1 MDLSLG
7 AATEVAKGAATVVAS
22 KAASGAIST
31 VAGKASSFYSDHPT
45 AKVVADKVKDA
56 GSLASLSTGAV
67 GGVVGIVAGQVIK
80 NVAGALIHNA
90 AQQAIARAGVYG
102 QLIMEA
108 GGLIKDQMNKNK
120 QTKAGVYV
128 SVQPEDIPAINQH
141 HIGSLG
147 TIVFQVSAEQILTFD
162 GYGTEMSTRLN
173 EHNVIGAK
181 PKVEVL
187 GVGLIDKKLDIL
199 LDASLGVTPADEVEK
214 INKMIIAGKRQPL
227 ILGGIPK
234 GYWLIEKASI
244 EDKRLTNAGVS
255 TTAQVALSLK
265 EAN

>member
-1 MDLSLG
+1 M
-7 AATEVAKGAATVVAS
+7 
-22 KAASGAIST
+22 
-31 VAGKASSFYSDHPT
+31 SFYDTFPT
-45 AKVVADKVKDA
+45 SENVADAVKHA
-56 GSLASLSTGAV
+56 GDVELS
-67 GGVVGIVAGQVIK
+67 
-80 NVAGALIHNA
+80 
-90 AQQAIARAGVYG
+90 RAGVYNSLILEAAG
-102 QLIMEA
+102 QVSDYI
-108 GGLIKDQMNKNK
+108 DQMNG
-120 QTKAGVYV
+120 TKAGVYV

-162 GYGTEMSTRLN
+162 GYGTELSTRLN

>member
-1 MDLSLG
+1 M
-7 AATEVAKGAATVVAS
+7 
-22 KAASGAIST
+22 
-31 VAGKASSFYSDHPT
+31 
-45 AKVVADKVKDA
+45 
-56 GSLASLSTGAV
+56 
-67 GGVVGIVAGQVIK
+67 
-80 NVAGALIHNA
+80 
-90 AQQAIARAGVYG
+90 
-102 QLIMEA
+102 
-108 GGLIKDQMNKNK
+108 
-120 QTKAGVYV
+120 
-128 SVQPEDIPAINQH
+128 
-141 HIGSLG
+141 
-147 TIVFQVSAEQILTFD
+147 SAEQILTFD
-162 GYGTEMSTRLN
+162 GYGTELSTRLN